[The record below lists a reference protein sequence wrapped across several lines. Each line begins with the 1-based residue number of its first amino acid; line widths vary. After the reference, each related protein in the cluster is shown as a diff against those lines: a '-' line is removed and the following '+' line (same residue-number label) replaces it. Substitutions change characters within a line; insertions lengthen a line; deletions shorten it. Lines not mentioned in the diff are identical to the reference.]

1 MKSILGKLRHSRY
14 FKALALLASGSLL
27 GTLFTAVYQVVQT
40 WIYTPDTIGVY
51 NFLTAIPLMFVA
63 VPALRY
69 DIAVVVEKDERKA
82 LALVKLSWYLT
93 IFTSLLITLVYGVYL
108 WYFAPEYRQYLYVLP
123 FAFLIVFGYGV
134 NNLLNAYS
142 NRCADYKTISRK
154 FVVRSMA
161 QRLGMAL
168 SGAVLISLC
177 KLHWLSVLAM
187 IVPYSLG
194 QFAGIR
200 SQAKPLLVHRQ
211 TLASITREELWK
223 AAKLHKKQP
232 LFSAPALFVNSFS
245 YTSITLIMEK
255 LFTTATIAY
264 YSVSSRVLAMPI
276 SLVSGNVAKVFI
288 EESSKEYAKE
298 GRYWK
303 SFKKTFLF
311 LMALA
316 VPMFLCMYFLAPP
329 VCGWLLGDG
338 WETAGQYI
346 QVMALMFSFRLV
358 GTSLSQV
365 LVVCKKQWIELFINV
380 GLVCASLLSGF
391 LTWYRQ
397 KDVLFFLQSL
407 NLLRSVCYFLLIL
420 MVFLYSRKRSTPE
433 ISQ

>member
-1 MKSILGKLRHSRY
+1 MKKINLKSNYL
-14 FKALALLASGSLL
+14 KALVLLTSGSLL

-40 WIYTPDTIGVY
+40 WIYTPDAIGAY
-51 NFLTAIPLMFVA
+51 TYLTAVPLMFVA

-82 LALVKLSWYLT
+82 MALVKLCWYLT
-93 IFTSLLITLVYGVYL
+93 IVTSALITLVYGVYL
-108 WYFAPEYRQYLYVLP
+108 WFFAPEYRQYLYALP
-123 FAFLIVFGYGV
+123 FAFLIVFGYGI
-134 NNLLNAYS
+134 NNLLNAYN
-142 NRCADYKTISRK
+142 NRCGDYKTISRK
-154 FVVRSMA
+154 FVVRSMV

-168 SGAVLISLC
+168 SGALLISLC
-177 KLHWLSVLAM
+177 KLHWLSIPAM

-194 QFAGIR
+194 LFAGAWN
-200 SQAKPLLVHRQ
+200 QAKPLLARRQ
-211 TLASITREELWK
+211 TLGSITRKELWDV
-223 AAKLHKKQP
+223 AKLHRKQP

-264 YSVSSRVLAMPI
+264 YSVSSRVLSMPL
-276 SLVSGNVAKVFI
+276 SLITGNVSKVFL
-288 EESSKEYAKE
+288 EEASKEYAKE

-311 LMALA
+311 LLALA

-358 GTSLSQV
+358 GSSLSPV
-365 LVVCKKQWIELFINV
+365 LVVCKKQTLELLLNI

-391 LTWYRQ
+391 LTWYWQ

-407 NLLRSVCYFLLIL
+407 NLLRSVCYGLLIV
-420 MVFLYSRKRSTPE
+420 MVFLYARKRSS
-433 ISQ
+433 INSDQ